1 MSVESLF
8 EPLKIKNLDLKNRFV
23 LAAMSRY
30 QNDGG
35 IPNDDF
41 VEYHRSRA
49 AGELGLTITGATA
62 VDRPAA
68 NNHPKLANINGRS
81 RAGWEKVVRAVHG
94 ENCPIV
100 LQLWHAGSL
109 HNVDPEW
116 RPGPLE
122 SPSGLEAPGK
132 KVGEPMTEKQIA
144 DCIGAFAQA
153 AEMAT
158 GIGFDTVEI
167 HAAHGFLLDEFFWDG
182 TNQRQD
188 KWGGRTL
195 VERSR
200 FVVEVIRAVR
210 EVIDKDTPLFLRV
223 SQWKEQDY
231 GVKLVSTPA
240 EMEAWLTPML
250 DAGVDVLD
258 CSQRRFWEA
267 EFPGSD
273 LNFAG
278 WVKKVTGA
286 PVITTGSVGL
296 STDVMSFF
304 HGETAQRRPL
314 DELVRRYEAGE
325 FDLVAVGRALLAD
338 PLWIVKVRE
347 GREKEM
353 SDLTPEQI
361 MSWV

>member
-1 MSVESLF
+1 MPIESLF
-8 EPLKIKNLDLKNRFV
+8 KPLKLKNLELKNRFV
-23 LAAMSRY
+23 LAPMSRY
-30 QNDGG
+30 RNDGG

-41 VEYHRSRA
+41 VEYHRQRA

-62 VDRPAA
+62 VDRLAA
-68 NNHPKLANINGRS
+68 NNHPKLANINETT
-81 RAGWEKVVRAVHG
+81 RAAWEKVVRAVHA
-94 ENCPIV
+94 EHCPIV

-116 RPGPLE
+116 KPGPLE

-132 KVGEPMTEKQIA
+132 RVGEPMTDEQIA
-144 DCIGAFAQA
+144 DCIDAFARA
-153 AEMAT
+153 AVMAT
-158 GIGFDTVEI
+158 EIGFDTVEI
-167 HAAHGFLLDEFFWDG
+167 HAAHGFLLDEFFWNA
-182 TNQRQD
+182 TNQRTD
-188 KWGGRTL
+188 GWGGRTL
-195 VERSR
+195 AQRSR
-200 FVVEVIRAVR
+200 FAIEVIRAVKA
-210 EVIDKDTPLFLRV
+210 VIDQDAPLFLRI

-231 GVKLVSTPA
+231 GVKLVNSPA

-278 WVKKVTGA
+278 WAKKITGA
-286 PVITTGSVGL
+286 PVITVGSVGL

-304 HGETAQRRPL
+304 HGEAAKRTPL
-314 DELVRRYEAGE
+314 DELVRRFEANE
-325 FDLVAVGRALLAD
+325 FDLVALGRVLLAD
-338 PLWIVKVRE
+338 PEWIIKVRA
-347 GREKEM
+347 GRESELA
-353 SDLTPEQI
+353 DLTIDQI

>member
-8 EPLKIKNLDLKNRFV
+8 EPLKIKNLVLKNRFV
-23 LAAMSRY
+23 MAPMSRY

-41 VEYHRSRA
+41 IEYHRLRA

-62 VDRPAA
+62 VDRVAA
-68 NNHPKLANINGRS
+68 NNHPKLANINESS
-81 RAGWEKVVRAVHG
+81 RAAWEKVVRAVHA

-116 RPGPLE
+116 KPGPLE
-122 SPSGLEAPGK
+122 SPSGLEAPDR
-132 KVGEPMTEKQIA
+132 KVGEPMTDEQIA
-144 DCIGAFAQA
+144 DCIDAFARA
-153 AEMAT
+153 ALMAT
-158 GIGFDTVEI
+158 EIGFDTVEI

-182 TNQRQD
+182 TNRRSDQ
-188 KWGGRTL
+188 WGGKTL

-200 FVVEVIRAVR
+200 FVVEVIRAVKAVIGG
-210 EVIDKDTPLFLRV
+210 EVPLLLRI

-231 GVKLVSTPA
+231 AVKLVNSPA
-240 EMEAWLTPML
+240 ELEAWLDPML

-278 WVKKVTGA
+278 WVKKVTGV
-286 PVITTGSVGL
+286 PVITVGSVGL
-296 STDVMSFF
+296 SNDVMSFF
-304 HGETAQRRPL
+304 HGETARRTPL
-314 DELVRRYEAGE
+314 DELVRRFEAGE
-325 FDLVAVGRALLAD
+325 FDLIAVGRALLAD
-338 PLWIVKVRE
+338 PQWIVKVHQ
-347 GREKEM
+347 GREDEM
-353 SDLTPEQI
+353 TDLTPEQI

>member
-8 EPLKIKNLDLKNRFV
+8 APLQIKNLHLKNRFV
-23 LAAMSRY
+23 LSPMSRY

-35 IPNDDF
+35 IPNNDF
-41 VEYHRSRA
+41 VEYHRLRA

-62 VDRPAA
+62 IDRPAA
-68 NNHPKLANINGRS
+68 NNHPKLANVNGS
-81 RAGWEKVVRAVHG
+81 ARAGWEKVVRAVHA
-94 ENCPIV
+94 ENHPIV

-109 HNVDPEW
+109 HNVDPQW
-116 RPGPLE
+116 KPGPLE

-132 KVGEPMTEKQIA
+132 KVGEPMTDEQIA
-144 DCIGAFAQA
+144 DCIEAYVQA
-153 AEMAT
+153 TVMAT

-182 TNQRQD
+182 TNRRQD
-188 KWGGRTL
+188 KWGGKTL

-200 FVVEVIRAVR
+200 FIVEVIRAVR
-210 EVIDKDTPLFLRV
+210 AVIKKETPLFLRV

-231 GVKLVSTPA
+231 GVKLAHTPA
-240 EMEAWLTPML
+240 ELEAWLTPML
-250 DAGVDVLD
+250 EAGVDVLD

-304 HGETAQRRPL
+304 HGETAKRRPL
-314 DELVRRYEAGE
+314 DDLVRRLEAEE

-338 PLWIVKVRE
+338 PQWIVKIRA
-347 GREKEM
+347 GREHEM
-353 SDLTPEQI
+353 TDLTPEQI

>member
-1 MSVESLF
+1 MSIESLF
-8 EPLKIKNLDLKNRFV
+8 QPLKIKNLELKNRFV
-23 LAAMSRY
+23 MAAMSRY
-30 QNDGG
+30 RNDGG
-35 IPNDDF
+35 IPNDEF
-41 VEYHRSRA
+41 VEYHRQRA
-49 AGELGLTITGATA
+49 AGQLGLTLTGATA

-68 NNHPKLANINGRS
+68 NNHPKLANINEET
-81 RAGWEKVVRAVHG
+81 RAGWERVVRAVHG
-94 ENCPIV
+94 EDCPIV

-116 RPGPLE
+116 KPGPLE

-132 KVGEPMTEKQIA
+132 RVGEPMTDEQIA
-144 DCIGAFAQA
+144 DCIEAFARA
-153 AEMAT
+153 AVLAGET
-158 GIGFDTVEI
+158 GFDTVEI
-167 HAAHGFLLDEFFWDG
+167 HAAHGFLLDEFFWNE
-182 TNQRQD
+182 TNRRQD
-188 KWGGRTL
+188 MWGGKTL

-210 EVIDKDTPLFLRV
+210 AVIDRESPLFLRV

-231 GVKLVSTPA
+231 GVKLVNSPA
-240 EMEAWLTPML
+240 ELEVWLTPML

-286 PVITTGSVGL
+286 PVITVGSVGL

-304 HGETAQRRPL
+304 HGETAKRTPL
-314 DELVRRYEAGE
+314 DDLLRRFEADE
-325 FDLVAVGRALLAD
+325 FDMVALGRVLLAD
-338 PLWIVKVRE
+338 PQWIVKVRE
-347 GREKEM
+347 GREHEM
-353 SDLTPEQI
+353 SDLSIEQI